1 MLFVKTLIFA
11 LVWTAITGSFTFS
24 NLVLGAGIGALAL
37 WVVRERLTTSLF
49 LTRVYRALSLFGFL
63 LVELVISGVRVAL
76 LVVSPRLDKQLNPGI
91 IAFPL
96 KVKSDVEIT
105 LLANMITLT
114 PGTLSVDVSEDR
126 KTLFVHAIAVPSKQ
140 ALIRSIADGFE
151 RRIIEAF
158 E

>member
-91 IAFPL
+91 I
-96 KVKSDVEIT
+96 
-105 LLANMITLT
+105 
-114 PGTLSVDVSEDR
+114 
-126 KTLFVHAIAVPSKQ
+126 
-140 ALIRSIADGFE
+140 
-151 RRIIEAF
+151 
-158 E
+158 